1 MVSTTLPAAISE
13 WAKSL
18 TEAKPQDEQ
27 TDEEQKDDSETKP
40 EGNDK
45 EEADKEET
53 NQTDKSDEKA
63 DAQTTTKKTRV
74 VYAKDTINLRKK
86 PSTNSSVLK
95 QIAVGTKFKMYTG
108 SDTKGWVK
116 VKVGSKVGYVKKKY
130 LTTQK
135 SKVPDITDQDNDTAI
150 SLPEGK
156 KITLSDSVNVRKSMS
171 ETAEKVGLAYRGDTV
186 EVIQSYQEGWTKV
199 KWNGEVGYI
208 KTDLIK

>member
-1 MVSTTLPAAISE
+1 M
-13 WAKSL
+13 
-18 TEAKPQDEQ
+18 
-27 TDEEQKDDSETKP
+27 
-40 EGNDK
+40 
-45 EEADKEET
+45 T
-53 NQTDKSDEKA
+53 NK
-63 DAQTTTKKTRV
+63 
-74 VYAKDTINLRKK
+74 
-86 PSTNSSVLK
+86 
-95 QIAVGTKFKMYTG
+95 
-108 SDTKGWVK
+108 
-116 VKVGSKVGYVKKKY
+116 
-130 LTTQK
+130 K

>member
-1 MVSTTLPAAISE
+1 M
-13 WAKSL
+13 
-18 TEAKPQDEQ
+18 
-27 TDEEQKDDSETKP
+27 
-40 EGNDK
+40 
-45 EEADKEET
+45 
-53 NQTDKSDEKA
+53 
-63 DAQTTTKKTRV
+63 
-74 VYAKDTINLRKK
+74 RKK

-108 SDTKGWVK
+108 SDTNGWMK
-116 VKVGSKVGYVKKKY
+116 VKVGNKVGYVKKKY
-130 LTTQK
+130 LTNKK